1 MPELCAVI
9 PGKPIPTAR
18 PRVTRYGTYNPRR
31 QSEYMEIIRSTLAVE
46 MRRQHCEIA
55 RTGVPVAIDVV
66 AAIPW
71 PVSARVSDR
80 GTTVPMIQ
88 RPDSDNFLKMAM
100 DAASGVVFDDDSQV
114 WRVTV
119 EKWRVP
125 EGKERLEITIRW
137 DETLGL

>member
-1 MPELCAVI
+1 MPELHAVI
-9 PGKPIPTAR
+9 PGRPVPQAR

-31 QSEYMEIIRSTLAVE
+31 QSEYMEIVRSTLAVE

-71 PVSARVSDR
+71 PTSARARDR
-80 GTTVPMIQ
+80 ETTVPMIQ
-88 RPDSDNFLKMAM
+88 RPDSDNVLKLAM
-100 DAASGVVFDDDSQV
+100 DSASGVVFDDDSQV

-125 EGKERLEITIRW
+125 IASARLEITIKW
-137 DETLGL
+137 